1 MMEIRRADSTMFGFD
16 FQVNAAIILMLKN
29 IKELKSL
36 KLEGNH
42 EDIELCYNDGE
53 YILAQAKSVS
63 DPINDFRN
71 VLKNLKKALETLSE
85 GEKEVSV
92 KRLIFIT
99 NSRNPLHEKI
109 NVSVFEGES
118 YREYSTLSENS
129 KNLIDKYLKSI
140 KNPLDTEKFVI
151 QVLPFET
158 DQREERYKIV
168 KNKID
173 EFIVDLNIVSP
184 GIGKKIMETWQNN
197 IFKNGTNKDVD
208 IKLTKSEIIWPLI
221 YIITDISLCDDK
233 ILNIIDESMYEE
245 VKHRYRELIE
255 IYTERITFFTKVIF
269 DYSVFKS
276 ERDRSQQ
283 FLDFIEKKWV
293 DYKDDFPLSD
303 ENDELEKALIQIIL
317 YTILRN
323 RISIKKIKEGVGL

>member
-1 MMEIRRADSTMFGFD
+1 MEIRRADSTMFGFD

-303 ENDELEKALIQIIL
+303 ENDELEKALIKIIL

>member
-1 MMEIRRADSTMFGFD
+1 MFGFD

>member
-1 MMEIRRADSTMFGFD
+1 MEIRRADSTMFGFD

-173 EFIVDLNIVSP
+173 EFIVDLNIVFP

>member
-173 EFIVDLNIVSP
+173 EFIVDLNIVFP

>member
-1 MMEIRRADSTMFGFD
+1 MEIRRADSTMFGFD

-323 RISIKKIKEGVGL
+323 RISIKKIKEGVEL

>member
-323 RISIKKIKEGVGL
+323 RISIKKIKEGVEL

>member
-1 MMEIRRADSTMFGFD
+1 MEIRRADSTMFGFD